1 MSPDGLR
8 RRLAETR
15 LTQRYE
21 PRKETR
27 VPRAYIYETAITI
40 DHETGVMLVDT
51 SVTGVAS
58 QLLRAGF
65 AEVTEGRSRP
75 YRRFR
80 GGADQLRFRRP
91 KGQRVLRGAARV
103 RLESL
108 SESVQAA

>member
-1 MSPDGLR
+1 M
-8 RRLAETR
+8 
-15 LTQRYE
+15 
-21 PRKETR
+21 PRTF
-27 VPRAYIYETAITI
+27 IYETPITI
-40 DHETGVMLVDT
+40 DHEDGVMLVDT

-65 AEVTEGRSRP
+65 MEVTEGRSRP

-91 KGQRVLRGAARV
+91 KGQRVLRGAVRV
-103 RLESL
+103 RLASL

>member
-1 MSPDGLR
+1 MP
-8 RRLAETR
+8 
-15 LTQRYE
+15 Q
-21 PRKETR
+21 
-27 VPRAYIYETAITI
+27 AYVYETAITI

-80 GGADQLRFRRP
+80 GAADQFRFRRP
-91 KGQRVLRGAARV
+91 KGQRALRGAART
-103 RLESL
+103 RLGSL
-108 SESVQAA
+108 SMASAAA